1 MSKTIKMNGVDL
13 TKMFTRYG
21 YSVDYKPV
29 YGNAG
34 GLMKDGTY
42 EDDELKI
49 NAVVTLPVFPL
60 NEDDLSTLLNAL
72 YISKYVALY
81 YYDPKE
87 KGYREAVFRRGGT
100 KWNYKGQSVDTNE
113 YWTGQALSLEE
124 K

>member
-1 MSKTIKMNGVDL
+1 MSKTIKINGVDF
-13 TKMFTRYG
+13 TSMFTRYG

-49 NAVVTLPVFPL
+49 NAVVSLPVFPL
-60 NEDDLSTLLNAL
+60 NENDLSILLNTL
-72 YISKYVALY
+72 YRNKYVDLY
-81 YYDPKE
+81 YFDIKE
-87 KGYREAVFRRGGT
+87 KGYRETVFRRGGT
-100 KWNYKGQSVDTNE
+100 KWNYKGHGTDSNE
-113 YWTGQALSLEE
+113 YWTGTALVLEE